1 MSYCPPPLRLPFDGH
16 AGAEAPKQGDP
27 ASHTLPVATDRD
39 ALPQWQ
45 PLAPL
50 RVRYSADGLVRCRSC
65 ARARDLP
72 GKHITAR
79 PLAAN
84 EAGAKARCIADG
96 SGHGFPLLR
105 GQRRPIPATG
115 RAGTAS
121 AQREDALGKL
131 TTAPATER
139 AGRLLCSHATHS
151 RRPRRPPPPLSR
163 APPGA
168 EGWGCSR
175 TAPQAQTSSL
185 RGALASFYR
194 PHRGSGVR
202 VGSQSRPLLH
212 RARGVCATAKRPHRR
227 AGAAWRAQGLST
239 PCAPARAPRAPPTG
253 APPCY

>member
-1 MSYCPPPLRLPFDGH
+1 LSYCPPPLCLPFDGH

-27 ASHTLPVATDRD
+27 ASHTLPVATNRD

-79 PLAAN
+79 PLAAHA
-84 EAGAKARCIADG
+84 AGANARCIADG

-115 RAGTAS
+115 CAGTAS

-185 RGALASFYR
+185 RGALARSYR
-194 PHRGSGVR
+194 PHGAPVSASAASLGHCCIVRAASAPLPKDRTVARARRGAHR
-202 VGSQSRPLLH
+202 ASRP
-212 RARGVCATAKRPHRR
+212 P
-227 AGAAWRAQGLST
+227 
-239 PCAPARAPRAPPTG
+239 APPRAPRAHPNRG
-253 APPCY
+253 ASCY